1 MVSTKLPTLSRST
14 ILPKLMLRRSIPF
27 GSSCAYEA
35 YGYEKLSNENENQ
48 SLIASMNLY
57 DSYCS
62 SSNGP
67 LHDVDV
73 PANDNFTAVGSVS
86 SVLFSVGS
94 QSMSYNDNE
103 CSYSYSLCS
112 DPYLGRGPSRGP
124 LKQSGEDG
132 GIINTADYS
141 KCMFDKSTS
150 RNAGLDYNGRTL
162 PKDANSSVKAT
173 IASHDDLHKESL
185 QRTNADLFEGG
196 RTVKENVGAITCH
209 QLEKTFDSDINDDFS
224 TSAKLLPGNI
234 RSVTDGRKEHRV
246 RKWLKR
252 RILILYQL

>member
-1 MVSTKLPTLSRST
+1 MVSAKLPTLSRST

-27 GSSCAYEA
+27 GSSYAYEA

-62 SSNGP
+62 SSSNGP

-73 PANDNFTAVGSVS
+73 PANDNFTVVGSVS
-86 SVLFSVGS
+86 SVLFSVDS

-112 DPYLGRGPSRGP
+112 DPYLGRGPSRAP
-124 LKQSGEDG
+124 LKQRGEDG
-132 GIINTADYS
+132 GIIDTADYS
-141 KCMFDKSTS
+141 NCMFDKSMS

-173 IASHDDLHKESL
+173 I
-185 QRTNADLFEGG
+185 
-196 RTVKENVGAITCH
+196 ENVGAITCH
-209 QLEKTFDSDINDDFS
+209 QLERTFDSDINDDFS
-224 TSAKLLPGNI
+224 TPAKLLPGNI

-252 RILILYQL
+252 LNPISALTI